1 VTGDVQRTSNDMCVE
16 TGNGVDCE
24 QAVHELY
31 HYLRRRADP
40 DEAQRDRRAP
50 GSVRLVFGC
59 AEFEAELRQVI
70 ANHCRDHVP
79 DSLRERIAASIHEE
93 QHRHGSNEPG
103 TD

>member
-1 VTGDVQRTSNDMCVE
+1 MTGDVQRTSNDMCVE

-31 HYLRRRADP
+31 HYLDGELTLTRRSEIAVHL
-40 DEAQRDRRAP
+40 DRC
-50 GSVRLVFGC
+50 GSCSGA

-79 DSLRERIAASIHEE
+79 DSLRERIAATIHEE